1 MDTYKKILPLPFLCQ
16 SERIC
21 GSSFTMTTDEEK
33 LWQVWGQA
41 DSLSA
46 LRTVHPGWTKDHDTE
61 KNLQFCR
68 SDKTDGK

>member
-1 MDTYKKILPLPFLCQ
+1 ML
-16 SERIC
+16 
-21 GSSFTMTTDEEK
+21 TDEEK